1 MELERR
7 GLLRGLVLG
16 VPAALAGLQ
25 VLGGT
30 ALADEDDRG
39 RGRGG
44 GRGRDDDDEND
55 NRNQNQNQNQARR
68 NNASFSADLVAANT
82 VSGDFSGVGDT
93 GSGSLTVFSNANTA
107 NSISVSLR
115 GATSNTTY
123 TLIFVSVGGSRSG
136 GLGSFTTNAAGNAD
150 TFFNGALSEA
160 GSATSSSL
168 GSRVGVFVLTKSAG
182 DAFVTAA

>member
-1 MELERR
+1 MALERR
-7 GLLRGLVLG
+7 GLLRGLVLA

-25 VLGGT
+25 VVGSA

-44 GRGRDDDDEND
+44 GRGRDDDDENE
-55 NRNQNQNQNQARR
+55 NRNQNQNQVRR
-68 NNASFSADLVAANT
+68 NSASFSADLVATNT

-93 GSGSLTVFSNANTA
+93 GSGSLTVFSNANAA

-115 GATSNTTY
+115 GATANTTY
-123 TLIFVSVGGSRSG
+123 TLIFASVGGSRSG

-150 TFFNGALSEA
+150 AFFNGALSEA
-160 GSATSSSL
+160 GSATSSGL